1 MCVCMPSASNKL
13 DASIPWV
20 QTKTLQA
27 PKENKELLAFH
38 VSSSFTHLPS
48 WRNFKQQAFWR
59 DPNFIIQRQQGM
71 HLQKM
76 INSKASQLHI
86 YRFSKMPRILCIW
99 NAIQSCNLQ
108 LSIWNMLESTLL
120 TTSQCFNLSKHN
132 AIEIQQRTYKCTIL
146 IENMSVV
153 PDINRQLNIEKHN
166 QNQYKPNYQPNMRT
180 FRIIQRVI
188 DSILT
193 Q

>member
-59 DPNFIIQRQQGM
+59 DPNFIIQCQQVV
-71 HLQKM
+71 HLEKM
-76 INSKASQLHI
+76 INSKASQLQT
-86 YRFSKMPRILCIW
+86 YRFSTRPRILCIW
-99 NAIQSCNLQ
+99 NAIHSYNLQ
-108 LSIWNMLESTLL
+108 LSIWNMLEVLSADYI
-120 TTSQCFNLSKHN
+120 SVFNLINHN
-132 AIEIQQRTYKCTIL
+132 AIAIQQRTYKCTIFL
-146 IENMSVV
+146 LKTC
-153 PDINRQLNIEKHN
+153 QL
-166 QNQYKPNYQPNMRT
+166 
-180 FRIIQRVI
+180 
-188 DSILT
+188 
-193 Q
+193 